1 MFKLYVY
8 TCTYNIQNGYISRFS
23 GVLFSKLMLFPE
35 PLNVI
40 SFGNRLFADRIGYKE
55 IVLK

>member
-8 TCTYNIQNGYISRFS
+8 TCTCNIQNRYISGFS

-40 SFGNRLFADRIGYKE
+40 SFGNRLFADRIG
-55 IVLK
+55 